1 MSNPQISHTL
11 HSSLPPFIVWHC
23 TVLFTSTHPLPFHG
37 LSFFRYGYTNVM
49 TVDEYHEQFPASF
62 PDTLPASVHGQKIDY
77 FHDEPIGAVM
87 AIMDPLSWFRD
98 LQICCDVLRSNGKTG
113 NTEGDKKQIVPL
125 YMSCPD
131 FEYVTEFPIPRFGS
145 GTFGILLQHLYEKLT
160 SNRLQLTWFGKPEPV
175 TYDYAESQLKELA
188 QQQGHESVHRI
199 YAIGDNPES
208 DIQGANNAGG
218 QWTSIM
224 VRTGMFTGSENH
236 AVHPADVVVG
246 DVGDA
251 LEWILKEEKCVV
263 EQILAK

>member
-1 MSNPQISHTL
+1 MS
-11 HSSLPPFIVWHC
+11 
-23 TVLFTSTHPLPFHG
+23 
-37 LSFFRYGYTNVM
+37 
-49 TVDEYHEQFPASF
+49 VDEYHEQFPASF
-62 PDTLPASVHGQKIDY
+62 PDTPPRSVHGQKIDY

-98 LQICCDVLRSNGKTG
+98 LQICCDVLRSNGRTG

-175 TYDYAESQLKELA
+175 TYEYAELQLKELA

-208 DIQGANNAGG
+208 DIQGANNAGD

-224 VRTGMFTGSENH
+224 VRTGMFTGTENH

-251 LEWILKEEKCVV
+251 LEWILKEEKCVK
-263 EQILAK
+263 LNT